1 MCIHHPE
8 SLRGNQTQ
16 TFPLFLGYDL
26 NKPSLLSSTGMVEVR
41 LWAIP
46 GFSPTRG
53 FWEIY
58 CKDKVTDDQGFSEQ
72 QTEAITEK
80 CIWNHMDIYIYIEK
94 HSSQRNLL
102 QVVVAWRNYTPS
114 EADSYCLL
122 WKTSQKAIGLPIS
135 FWVAGQ
141 NLATVAIVVICS
153 PLITPRDALTVPS
166 ALSIPS
172 IHGVIIF
179 REMY

>member
-80 CIWNHMDIYIYIEK
+80 CIWNHMDIYICISKNIPHNETCC
-94 HSSQRNLL
+94 RWLL
-102 QVVVAWRNYTPS
+102 LEETT
-114 EADSYCLL
+114 LL
-122 WKTSQKAIGLPIS
+122 LKLT
-135 FWVAGQ
+135 
-141 NLATVAIVVICS
+141 ATACS
-153 PLITPRDALTVPS
+153 GRHPKKQLVFPS
-166 ALSIPS
+166 AFELLDKILQ
-172 IHGVIIF
+172 
-179 REMY
+179 RWQ

>member
-80 CIWNHMDIYIYIEK
+80 CIWNHMDIYIYRK
-94 HSSQRNLL
+94 TFLTTKP
-102 QVVVAWRNYTPS
+102 VAGGC
-114 EADSYCLL
+114 CLKKL
-122 WKTSQKAIGLPIS
+122 HS
-135 FWVAGQ
+135 FWSWQ
-141 NLATVAIVVICS
+141 LL
-153 PLITPRDALTVPS
+153 PALEDIPKS
-166 ALSIPS
+166 NWSSHQLLSCWTKSCNGGNSGYLQSFNNTKGCLNRTKCFKHTKYSRCHHI
-172 IHGVIIF
+172 
-179 REMY
+179 